1 MISIM
6 GINNN
11 NVAVNIY
18 NITGQKVLSIN
29 NPINNEI
36 TLNSLKKGC
45 YFIEIRGEKIP
56 PITEK
61 LIKE

>member
-45 YFIEIRGEKIP
+45 YFIEIRGEKNSAYNRKIN
-56 PITEK
+56 
-61 LIKE
+61 